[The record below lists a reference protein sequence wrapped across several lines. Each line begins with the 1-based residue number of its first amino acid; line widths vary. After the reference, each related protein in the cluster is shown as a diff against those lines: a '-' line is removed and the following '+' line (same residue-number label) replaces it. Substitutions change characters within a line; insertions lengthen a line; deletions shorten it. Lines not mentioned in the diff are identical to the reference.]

1 MLTSAFDIVDD
12 PSVDLLLALLLSK
25 INVLVFMSYRDQEM
39 NEKQSSLLENQYA
52 NIQFIEVGRLTM
64 DAMTDFICD
73 TLHRSRDTT
82 DRSYVMPLAELIH
95 RKTNGNAFFAAQL
108 LRMLER
114 KKHIYFNWE
123 FNVWEYDRERIEQG
137 TFLDTMEADVSFMV
151 ARLQELPR
159 HGQQL
164 LKLASFVGDTFSW
177 STVKALMT
185 GSVSDDENDD
195 VGSDKSSVVSAETAS
210 DTTQFSGTSQRST
223 NTTMSPVSGSRRTY
237 DPLSGLH
244 TVIQE
249 GYVMPIGDGEFK
261 WSHDRITQAAGE
273 LVKPSA
279 RSKIH
284 LKIAQHMMQ
293 GM

>member
-1 MLTSAFDIVDD
+1 
-12 PSVDLLLALLLSK
+12 
-25 INVLVFMSYRDQEM
+25 
-39 NEKQSSLLENQYA
+39 
-52 NIQFIEVGRLTM
+52 M
-64 DAMTDFICD
+64 DSMTDFVCD
-73 TLHRSRDTT
+73 TLHRQRDTT

-151 ARLQELPR
+151 ARLQELPH

-177 STVKALMT
+177 STVKALMA
-185 GSVSDDENDD
+185 GSISDDESDD
-195 VGSDKSSVVSAETAS
+195 GNSDKSSVMSADTATDS
-210 DTTQFSGTSQRST
+210 TQFSGTSQRST
-223 NTTMSPVSGSRRTY
+223 NTTMSPASGSRKAY
-237 DPLSGLH
+237 DPISGLH

-273 LVKPSA
+273 LVKPGA
-279 RSKIH
+279 RAKIH

-293 GM
+293 GNNDGSFIIYGSH

>member
-1 MLTSAFDIVDD
+1 
-12 PSVDLLLALLLSK
+12 
-25 INVLVFMSYRDQEM
+25 MSYRDQEM
-39 NEKQSSLLENQYA
+39 NEKQSSLLQNQYA
-52 NIQFIEVGRLTM
+52 NIQFLEVGRLTI
-64 DAMTDFICD
+64 DAMTDFVCD
-73 TLHRSRDTT
+73 TLHRPRDTT

-95 RKTNGNAFFAAQL
+95 RKTDGNAFFAAQL

-177 STVKALMT
+177 STVKALMA
-185 GSVSDDENDD
+185 GSVYDDASED
-195 VGSDKSSVVSAETAS
+195 GSDKSSVASNETVS
-210 DTTQFSGTSQRST
+210 DNTQFSGTSKRSAD
-223 NTTMSPVSGSRRTY
+223 TTMSPISGSREAY
-237 DPLSGLH
+237 DPISGLH

-261 WSHDRITQAAGE
+261 WTHDRITQAAGE
-273 LVKPSA
+273 LVSPSA

-284 LKIAQHMMQ
+284 FKIAQHLMQ
-293 GM
+293 GNE